1 MMNSEV
7 NNHNVG
13 IARMPKDCA
22 VAGKKLTVRNG
33 DGTEIACVTEE
44 MPFYD
49 KEKVIRA
56 AKG

>member
-1 MMNSEV
+1 
-7 NNHNVG
+7 
-13 IARMPKDCA
+13 MPKDCA
-22 VAGKKLTVRNG
+22 VAGKKLTIRNG